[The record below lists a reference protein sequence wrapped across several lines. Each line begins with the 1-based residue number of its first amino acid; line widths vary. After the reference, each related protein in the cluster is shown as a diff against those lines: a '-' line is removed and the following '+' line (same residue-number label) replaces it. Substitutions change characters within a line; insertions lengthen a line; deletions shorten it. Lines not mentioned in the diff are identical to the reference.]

1 MRFPAPAIRHNPPS
15 FEILVANRAD
25 SIAASGFSSNLNF
38 RSNLNFKIL
47 AGNVPHSQSGQSAI
61 MGKLW
66 EGSRDRRPFSLMNP
80 FKDKIRRG
88 CESHFS
94 GI

>member
-66 EGSRDRRPFSLMNP
+66 EGSRDSCGHSL
-80 FKDKIRRG
+80 
-88 CESHFS
+88 
-94 GI
+94 